1 MKLADSVTLV
11 PYVHGRLAF
20 ARHVRDLCL
29 QKKFDCI
36 AVDLP
41 ACLEEHLFD
50 AIADLPYISAVI
62 AQGAA
67 DEVLYYAPI
76 DPCDASIE
84 AIRQSRQNHVRCFCT
99 GTLALSAPVPLPPLP
114 DDYAL
119 DKLGFD
125 AYSSLC
131 LRMVAG
137 ARPAGGLF
145 PEEKPGPMPADRET
159 AAQFIACRLHHLRY
173 DYKSI
178 LALVH
183 LGNFAAVV
191 SHFEKEKTC
200 NLSFAKPPSYTV
212 TREFINP
219 DHLYFALGEL
229 PFVTGKFERERYE
242 PFSRRIDPAE
252 TIKSLFTETRDEY
265 CGGKEDAVFLS
276 PARIQRGLTFLRNLT
291 VADSRFVPTLFDIV
305 AAAKG
310 VGGNAY
316 ALHILKSARYYPYLP
331 FELGRP
337 LVSVGIDKVQMPGE
351 TGVKSAVNLFRDVRI
366 FWRTLSIKP
375 DPSQLTKRKYRF
387 SWNPGSVCSHVPED
401 ARIEHFNAH
410 VRKKAESVVCE
421 DRSFTEKF
429 TVSVKD
435 GIDIRETMRNWF
447 TPDIYVREVPPSQGK
462 TDMVVIIFDEGH
474 DEKYPHCATWYAEH
488 EQESTLTFYATDPF
502 TDMLGPGIAR
512 SHYGGLSLLFPPRMV
527 PNVFALEN
535 APDLKSLTEY
545 LAYGGLLFSQE
556 KIIPYVAA
564 KKPGVRLVAL
574 AKKFKKRFV
583 WIPLS
588 AFSMETIRRLRTFHV
603 LNGKTVRSWAARFI
617 GE

>member
-1 MKLADSVTLV
+1 MKLADSITLV
-11 PYVHGRLAF
+11 PYVHGKLAF
-20 ARHVRDLCL
+20 AQHVRDLCL
-29 QKKFDCI
+29 KEKFDCI

-41 ACLEEHLFD
+41 ECLEEHLFD
-50 AIADLPYISAVI
+50 AVSDLPYISAVT
-62 AQGAA
+62 AQGAT
-67 DEVLYYAPI
+67 DEVLYYAPA

-84 AIRQSRQNHVRCFCT
+84 AIRQSRQNHVRCFCM
-99 GTLALSAPVPLPPLP
+99 GHPALSAPAPLPPLP

-119 DKLGFD
+119 AHLGFD

-131 LRMVAG
+131 LRVVAG
-137 ARPAGGLF
+137 GRPESGLSPQDE
-145 PEEKPGPMPADRET
+145 PESLPPDQET
-159 AAQFIACRLHHLRY
+159 ATQFIASRLLHLRC
-173 DYKSI
+173 DYRAI

-183 LGNFAAVV
+183 MNRVAAVV
-191 SHFEKEKTC
+191 RHFGKEKTC
-200 NLSFAKPPSYTV
+200 NLSFAKPPSYALS
-212 TREFINP
+212 REFINP

-265 CGGKEDAVFLS
+265 CDGKEDAVFLS

-316 ALHILKSARYYPYLP
+316 ALHILKNARYYPYLP

-337 LVSVGIDKVQMPGE
+337 LVSVGIDKVQIPGE
-351 TGVKSAVNLFRDVRI
+351 TGATPAINLFRDVRL

-375 DPSQLTKRKYRF
+375 DPSQLAKKKYRF

-401 ARIEHFNAH
+401 KRIEGFNAH
-410 VRKKAESVVCE
+410 VRKKAEAVVCE
-421 DRSFTEKF
+421 DRSLTEKF

-447 TPDIYVREVPPSQGK
+447 TPDIYVREIPPSQGK

-474 DEKYPHCATWYAEH
+474 DDKYPHCATWYAEH
-488 EQESTLTFYATDPF
+488 DQESTLTFYATDPF
-502 TDMLGPGIAR
+502 ADMIGPGISR
-512 SHYGGLSLLFPPRMV
+512 SHYGGLSLLFPPRLI
-527 PNVFALEN
+527 PNVFALADVPE
-535 APDLKSLTEY
+535 LKNLAEY

-564 KKPGVRLVAL
+564 KKPGVRLATL
-574 AKKFKKRFV
+574 AKKFNKRFV

>member
-11 PYVHGRLAF
+11 PYVHGKLAF
-20 ARHVRDLCL
+20 ARYVRDLCL
-29 QKKFDCI
+29 QEKFDCI

-41 ACLEEHLFD
+41 ECLEEELFN
-50 AIADLPYISAVI
+50 AVADLPYISAVI

-67 DEVLYYAPI
+67 DEVLYYAPV

-84 AIRQSRQNHVRCFCT
+84 AIRQSRQNHVRCFCI
-99 GTLALSAPVPLPPLP
+99 GHPALSVPSPLPPLP
-114 DDYAL
+114 DDYAMAQ
-119 DKLGFD
+119 LGFD

-131 LRMVAG
+131 LRVVAG
-137 ARPAGGLF
+137 VQP
-145 PEEKPGPMPADRET
+145 DREA
-159 AAQFIACRLHHLRY
+159 AAQFIAYRLHHLQC

-183 LGNFAAVV
+183 MGSFAAVV
-191 SHFEKEKTC
+191 RHFGKEKTC
-200 NLSFAKPPSYTV
+200 NLSFAKPPSYAV

-229 PFVTGKFERERYE
+229 PFITGKFERERYE

-265 CGGKEDAVFLS
+265 CGGNEDAVSLS

-337 LVSVGIDKVQMPGE
+337 LVSVGIDKVQMPDE
-351 TGVKSAVNLFRDVRI
+351 TGAKSAINLFRDVRL

-375 DPSQLTKRKYRF
+375 DPTQLTKKKYRF
-387 SWNPGSVCSHVPED
+387 SWNPNSACSHVPED

-410 VRKKAESVVCE
+410 VRKKAEAVVCE
-421 DRSFTEKF
+421 DRSLTEKF

-447 TPDIYVREVPPSQGK
+447 TPDIYVREAPPSQGK

-474 DEKYPHCATWYAEH
+474 DEKYPHYATWYAEH
-488 EQESTLTFYATDPF
+488 EQESTLTFYATDPS
-502 TDMLGPGIAR
+502 TDMIGPGIAR

-535 APDLKSLTEY
+535 IPELKSLAEY
-545 LAYGGLLFSQE
+545 LAYGGLLFSRE